1 METGNNKMYYVYVLS
16 CPNGKKYVGMTGQRP
31 EDRWRSGWGYQKH
44 EEMWADIVEYG
55 WRNWEK
61 QVIRGCGNKA
71 EALLWEQYWI
81 EELGTMENGYNR
93 NGELKEKWVIVNEDS
108 GECWSGVEEAA
119 ASVGRTR
126 QALWRAIKTNGKC
139 GGVNW
144 KKMSVKEYME
154 VYLR

>member
-1 METGNNKMYYVYVLS
+1 MNEKIYYVYLLE
-16 CPNGKKYVGMTGQRP
+16 CPNGKKYVGMTGQEP
-31 EDRWRSGWGYQKH
+31 KVRWKSGWGYQKH
-44 EEMWADIVEYG
+44 EAMWADIVEYG

-61 QVIRGCGNKA
+61 SILRECGSKA

-81 EELGTMENGYNR
+81 EELGTRTEENGYNR
-93 NGELKEKWVIVNEDS
+93 NGEMKNQQVLVNLET
-108 GECWSGVEEAA
+108 GECWNRVEDAA

-126 QALWRAIKTNGKC
+126 QALWKAMKTNGKC

-144 KKMSVKEYME
+144 KRMDVKEYME